1 MDALPSLPLPDDA
14 LPEATRRFV
23 AADAPLPARMMAA
36 RGMVPLKGADLI
48 VVLVQLAHSADE
60 AVGNAAKQTLRGLPE
75 AVVVAGA
82 TSLTIPA
89 ILEGLADVSDGR
101 DAILEA
107 IVANNV
113 TASETVARVS
123 RFCSEHMGEVIA
135 TNQQR
140 ILAAPA
146 ILEALYKNKRVR
158 MSTIDRLVELA
169 ARNGVDVPG
178 IPAFQL
184 HVEALKGELI
194 PEPSDEPL
202 PSDSMFTDALAADSS
217 DGEVV
222 ELVGKDE
229 DAVENVK
236 EKFASLAHRIREM
249 TTAEKI
255 RFAVVGD
262 AAARA
267 LLVRDPKR
275 AVYYAAISSPAMT
288 ETEAASIAHSR
299 EVAVDVLRFVGNRKE
314 WLKNY
319 DLKRAL
325 IFNAKTPMDVSLR
338 FLTHMR
344 ANDLKTLSMSRGVP
358 NQLKVLARQRIEIA
372 EKKG

>member
-1 MDALPSLPLPDDA
+1 MDAVPSLPLPDDA

-23 AADAPLPARMMAA
+23 AADAPGPARMMAA

-48 VVLVQLAHSADE
+48 VVLVQLAHTSDE
-60 AVGNAAKQTLRGLPE
+60 GTANAAKQTLRGLPE
-75 AVVVAGA
+75 AVVTGGA
-82 TSLTIPA
+82 SALTIPA
-89 ILEGLADVSDGR
+89 ILDGLAEVSGDR
-101 DAILEA
+101 EAVLEA
-107 IVANNV
+107 IVTNHE
-113 TASETVARVS
+113 THSDTVARVA
-123 RFCSEHMGEVIA
+123 RFGTEHLGEVIA

-169 ARNGVDVPG
+169 ARNGVEVPG

-184 HVEALKGELI
+184 HVEALAGELI

-202 PSDSMFTDALAADSS
+202 PSDAMFTDALAADSS
-217 DGEVV
+217 DADVV
-222 ELVGKDE
+222 DVLGSDD
-229 DAVENVK
+229 DAVEQVK
-236 EKFASLAHRIREM
+236 DAYKSLAHRIREM

-275 AVYYAAISSPAMT
+275 AVYYAAITSPAMT

-338 FLTHMR
+338 FLSHMR

-358 NQLKVLARQRIEIA
+358 NQLKVLARQRIEMA